1 LVSENE
7 LIQKAQNG
15 DVAAFEQLVE
25 NYQTDVYNLA
35 LKMTGNQD
43 DAFDVAQ
50 EAFIK
55 VYLNL
60 PKFKGNSKFS
70 TWVHRIATNACVDE
84 IKKLNKVKTFSMSEN
99 VELDDGEVMRDYEDF
114 SANVEA
120 NFERGEQLKLVNKA
134 IAALPENH
142 RMVLAMRDV
151 NNMSYEDIAAALKCS
166 EGTVKSRL
174 SRARETLYNVLK
186 KDGLFEE

>member
-1 LVSENE
+1 MTESE
-7 LIQKAQNG
+7 LIRKAQDG

-25 NYQTDVYNLA
+25 NYQTEVFNLA
-35 LKMTGNQD
+35 YRMTGNYD

-60 PKFKGNSKFS
+60 SKFKGNSKFS
-70 TWVHRIATNACVDE
+70 TWVHRIATNACLDE
-84 IKKLNKVKTFSMSEN
+84 IKKRSKIKTFSMSEN
-99 VELDDGEVMRDYEDF
+99 VELDDGEMVRDFEDL
-114 SANVEA
+114 SANVES
-120 NFERGEQLKLVNKA
+120 NFERDEQLKAVNKA

-142 RMVLAMRDV
+142 RMVIAMRDI

-166 EGTVKSRL
+166 EGTVKSRI
-174 SRARETLYNVLK
+174 SRAREALYKMLENEGIF
-186 KDGLFEE
+186 DE